1 MSQTLAPPV
10 SDALSGSDRT
20 PSRWVCVRLNRV
32 AQESVWQPFR
42 WELASIEHCPSPDEA
57 RSGRTQTLHGSD
69 ELGQWA
75 AAVCEVTLYPD
86 EAEGYVLNL
95 TTDSPSWF
103 VHFRL
108 DEAAGDSAQPD
119 IRLVTLSYNEAGRLM
134 DASERV
140 EVLPID
146 RATGHWLASYA
157 ERFFVPEPKKRQRP
171 ASFRP
176 TGARGPA

>member
-1 MSQTLAPPV
+1 MSESSAVSATPTPAP
-10 SDALSGSDRT
+10 GDRT
-20 PSRWVCVRLNRV
+20 PSRWVCVRFRQV
-32 AQESVWQPFR
+32 AQQSVWQPFR
-42 WELASIEHCPSPDEA
+42 WELASVEGCPSPTDSFA
-57 RSGRTQTLHGSD
+57 GRTATVFGED
-69 ELGQWA
+69 PEGRWA
-75 AAVCEVTLYPD
+75 AAICQVTLYPD

-108 DEAAGDSAQPD
+108 DEEAGLAAQPE

-146 RATGHWLASYA
+146 QATGHWLATYA

-176 TGARGPA
+176 TTVRGPA